1 MPTYDWPLIQQRSG
15 DSIESLIATLLRRE
29 YNDVRQTKPS
39 QGDGG
44 IDILRLTADGLE
56 VWQVKGFT
64 TAMTDK
70 QFRHVKE
77 SWKRFVDVHV
87 TPGAQR
93 IVRYHLV
100 TPWTPTEERV
110 TQLEEL
116 TIETGFPCQW
126 DSDAFI
132 AGLADRYP
140 ETMKRFTYG
149 EAVLE
154 QFVSQKAMLASSPV
168 ERGESVKMLDAIEAR
183 QDAVD
188 ALRDTIHDNYRIEHG
203 TRTVANSQEIPLPFD
218 DDPAVFHRMTYLG
231 GSRWKYE
238 SVVPRTP
245 NAAEIDPISMDVEFL
260 TTPGTPEYDA
270 VRAWEEWGT
279 PFQDVRVRTTT
290 TGGPFA
296 HAKPVES
303 VVSIIEKRRV
313 DAPQLYLRCVASNGQ
328 RRFRM
333 PLVVASQ
340 TVGTQTGWL
349 RLVLDTPE
357 RTLNFELRFKQGE
370 GTEAKAGMG
379 NVDGRDPETVC
390 DELEMLVSIHE
401 SDVISVETATGDPLL
416 RAHGT
421 VLPTALDAL
430 YLPVARHLTML
441 QVRTAP
447 AFVMPSIDE
456 ITDGQFRHLA
466 LLATIYDGIPHR
478 WSWTELR
485 FQVPE
490 DDTEA
495 ESIRTV
501 VIDAIAGRGTIVQV
515 ETPVFT
521 LGNRTY
527 MIDHPLAS
535 TTHSV
540 QLEPGVDPAT
550 LHSGDTFRLLPGTDD
565 SVTTAKVVD
574 WTPGSI
580 QFN

>member
-87 TPGAQR
+87 TPGEQR

-110 TQLEEL
+110 TQLEKL
-116 TIETGFPCQW
+116 TIEAGFPCQW

-188 ALRDTIHDNYRIEHG
+188 ALRDTIHDNYRIERG
-203 TRTVANSQEIPLPFD
+203 TRTVANSQEVPLPLD

-231 GSRWKYE
+231 DSRWKYE

-245 NAAEIDPISMDVEFL
+245 DAAEIDPIRTDVEFL
-260 TTPGTPEYDA
+260 STPGTPEHDA

-296 HAKPVES
+296 HEEPVES
-303 VVSIIEKRRV
+303 TVSVIERSRA
-313 DAPQLYLRCVASNGQ
+313 DAPLFLRCTANNGQ
-328 RRFRM
+328 RRFRI
-333 PLVVASQ
+333 PLVVTSR

-349 RLVLDTPE
+349 SLVLDTPE
-357 RTLNFELRFKQGE
+357 RALNFELRFKPGE
-370 GTEAKAGMG
+370 SAEAKVQMG
-379 NVDGRDPETVC
+379 NVDGRNPEAVC
-390 DELEMLVSIHE
+390 DELEKLLGIRE
-401 SDVISVETATGDPLL
+401 SDVISVETDAGRPFLG
-416 RAHGT
+416 AHGT
-421 VLPTALDAL
+421 VLPSALEAL
-430 YLPVARHLTML
+430 YLPVARHLTLL
-441 QVRTAP
+441 QSHTAP
-447 AFVMPSIDE
+447 ALVMPSIAE
-456 ITDGQFRHLA
+456 ITDGQFRHLS
-466 LLATIYDGIPHR
+466 LLATIYSGVPHR
-478 WSWTELR
+478 WNWRELK

-495 ESIRTV
+495 DAIRTV
-501 VIDAIAGRGTIVQV
+501 AVEAVAGRHTVVRV
-515 ETPVFT
+515 ETPIFA

-527 MIDHPLAS
+527 TIDHPLAS
-535 TTHSV
+535 SIHSV
-540 QLEPGVDPAT
+540 QFEPGVDPAT
-550 LHSGDTFRLLPGTDD
+550 LRSGDNFRLIPGSDD
-565 SVTTAKVVD
+565 AVTTAKIVD
-574 WTPGSI
+574 WTHGSI
-580 QFN
+580 QFG

>member
-64 TAMTDK
+64 AAMTDK

-87 TPGAQR
+87 TPGEQR

-116 TIETGFPCQW
+116 TVEAGFPCQW

-203 TRTVANSQEIPLPFD
+203 TRTVANSQEIPLPLD
-218 DDPAVFHRMTYLG
+218 DDPAVFQRMTYLG
-231 GSRWKYE
+231 DSRWKYE

-245 NAAEIDPISMDVEFL
+245 DAAEIDPISTDVEFL
-260 TTPGTPEYDA
+260 ATPGTPEHDA
-270 VRAWEEWGT
+270 VRAWKEWGT

-296 HAKPVES
+296 HAEPVES

-333 PLVVASQ
+333 PLAVASQ

-370 GTEAKAGMG
+370 NAEAKVQMG
-379 NVDGRDPETVC
+379 NVDGRNPESVC
-390 DELEMLVSIHE
+390 DELEELLGICE
-401 SDVISVETATGDPLL
+401 SDVISVETDAGNALL
-416 RAHGT
+416 GAHGA
-421 VLPTALDAL
+421 VLPSALEAL
-430 YLPVARHLTML
+430 YLPVARHLTLL
-441 QVRTAP
+441 QSHTAP
-447 AFVMPSIDE
+447 ALVMPSIAE
-456 ITDGQFRHLA
+456 ITDGQFRHLS
-466 LLATIYDGIPHR
+466 LLATTYGGVPHC
-478 WSWTELR
+478 WNWTELR
-485 FQVPE
+485 FQVPG
-490 DDTEA
+490 DDA
-495 ESIRTV
+495 DAASIRTV

-515 ETPVFT
+515 ESPLFA

-527 MIDHPLAS
+527 TVDHPLAS
-535 TTHSV
+535 SMHSV
-540 QLEPGVDPAT
+540 QLEQGVDPAT
-550 LHSGDTFRLLPGTDD
+550 LQSGDNFRLIPGSDD
-565 SVTTAKVVD
+565 AVTTAKIVD

-580 QFN
+580 QFG

>member
-29 YNDVRQTKPS
+29 HDDARQINPS

-44 IDILRLTADGLE
+44 IDILRSMADGIE
-56 VWQVKGFT
+56 IWQIKGFT
-64 TAMTDK
+64 TSISSN
-70 QFRHVKE
+70 QFRQVKN
-77 SWKRFVDVHV
+77 SWKRFLEEHV
-87 TPGAQR
+87 APGEKR

-110 TQLEEL
+110 TEFDEL
-116 TIETGFPCQW
+116 TADSGFPCQW
-126 DSDAFI
+126 DGDAFI
-132 AGLADRYP
+132 AGLADRFP
-140 ETMKRFTYG
+140 ETMQRFTYG

-154 QFVSQKAMLASSPV
+154 QFISQKAMLASSPV
-168 ERGESVKMLDAIEAR
+168 ERGESLKMLDAIETR
-183 QDAVD
+183 QDALN

-203 TRTVANSQEIPLPFD
+203 TRTVANSEEIPLPLD

-231 GSRWKYE
+231 DSRWKYE

-245 NAAEIDPISMDVEFL
+245 DAAEIDPISTDLEFL
-260 TTPGTPEYDA
+260 VTPGTPEHDA
-270 VRAWEEWGT
+270 VRVWEEWGI
-279 PFQDVRVRTTT
+279 PFLDVRVRTTT

-296 HAKPVES
+296 HAEPVES

-390 DELEMLVSIHE
+390 DELQMLVGIHE

-430 YLPVARHLTML
+430 YLPVARHLTVL
-441 QVRTAP
+441 QVHTAP
-447 AFVMPSIDE
+447 ALVMPSIDE

-466 LLATIYDGIPHR
+466 LLASVYGGVPHC

-485 FQVPE
+485 FEVPE

-495 ESIRTV
+495 ASIKTV
-501 VIDAIAGRGTIVQV
+501 VIDAIASRGTIVQV
-515 ETPVFT
+515 ETPVFA

-527 MIDHPLAS
+527 TVDHPVAS
-535 TTHSV
+535 STHSV
-540 QLEPGVDPAT
+540 QLEQGVDLAT
-550 LHSGDTFRLLPGTDD
+550 LQSGDTFRLVPGTDD
-565 SVTTAKVVD
+565 TVTTAKVVD

-580 QFN
+580 QFG